1 MLYERGPHDA
11 RREHVPR
18 TAAARPVQAVHVDRI
33 ATRHTGMR
41 AGPVPTPA
49 AEAPATGPAPAAG
62 RVPLADGRRT
72 GAGRR

>member
-1 MLYERGPHDA
+1 MLYEPGPHDA
-11 RREHVPR
+11 RREHVLR

-41 AGPVPTPA
+41 TGPVPTPA
-49 AEAPATGPAPAAG
+49 
-62 RVPLADGRRT
+62 ADGRRT